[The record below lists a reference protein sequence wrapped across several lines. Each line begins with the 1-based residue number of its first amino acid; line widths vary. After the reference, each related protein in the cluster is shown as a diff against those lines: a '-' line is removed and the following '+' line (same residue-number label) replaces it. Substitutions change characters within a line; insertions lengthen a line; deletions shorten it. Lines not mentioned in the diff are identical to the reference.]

1 VILVNGFPAEGHRT
15 KNVVFE
21 NIKLPSAAIVEVDQA
36 EDVTFTN
43 VLNAEGEKPV
53 FKISRSDRI
62 SY

>member
-1 VILVNGFPAEGHRT
+1 
-15 KNVVFE
+15 VVFE

-36 EDVTFTN
+36 EDVTFAN